1 LLVRKSDFHP
11 WRDDITAA
19 QKECYQTG
27 ISAFPLFTN
36 CIIPWFAAMIEQLK
50 APRAHVLLP
59 GCAINEQIVVEN
71 KLTLCQA
78 VIQRVHDSRPIS
90 FDRADVNRQQLATRD
105 LIHCN
110 TPLSNFLYAAI

>member
-1 LLVRKSDFHP
+1 
-11 WRDDITAA
+11 
-19 QKECYQTG
+19 
-27 ISAFPLFTN
+27 
-36 CIIPWFAAMIEQLK
+36 MIEQLK

-90 FDRADVNRQQLATRD
+90 FDRADVNSQQLATRD